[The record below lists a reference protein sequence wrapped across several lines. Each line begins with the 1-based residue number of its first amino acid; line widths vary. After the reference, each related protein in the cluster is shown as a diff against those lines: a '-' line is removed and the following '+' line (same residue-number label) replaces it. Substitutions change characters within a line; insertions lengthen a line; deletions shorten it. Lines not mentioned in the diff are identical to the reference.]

1 MNTLKI
7 TSKVLKSLS
16 EENRLRIAIMLLKR
30 NLCVC
35 EINEVLHIALSTISA
50 HLKNLK
56 YSGVIEDCKE
66 GRWVVYKLTDNQEI
80 RNFVKYL
87 YESVKEDKTI
97 KDDLSKID
105 EIDRYSC
112 STQSTKSENA

>member
-1 MNTLKI
+1 
-7 TSKVLKSLS
+7 
-16 EENRLRIAIMLLKR
+16 
-30 NLCVC
+30 
-35 EINEVLHIALSTISA
+35 
-50 HLKNLK
+50 
-56 YSGVIEDCKE
+56 
-66 GRWVVYKLTDNQEI
+66 LTDNQEI

-112 STQSTKSENA
+112 STQATKPENA